1 MNHSFK
7 SHVFAPQGICKL
19 REVLPPRPHSASSS
33 PTQQSGE
40 PSKEFNPEKAREPM
54 PRTLRARVLSVFSR
68 PKRLG
73 GGGGAEHRSGTAQTG
88 GAPPLAVPAPRR
100 SWLPPAGFTLSA
112 TWCGVGAAP
121 FPGCPPLENGGG
133 FPPTVDLI
141 EGGIVLVEAFGHVKT
156 SHFRATFRLELRSQQ
171 RGSERGQGAEKREQA

>member
-19 REVLPPRPHSASSS
+19 REVPPPRPHSASSS

-54 PRTLRARVLSVFSR
+54 PRTLRTRVLSVFSR
-68 PKRLG
+68 PKRL

-112 TWCGVGAAP
+112 TWCGVGGRP
-121 FPGCPPLENGGG
+121 FPGV
-133 FPPTVDLI
+133 PTARKWGRI
-141 EGGIVLVEAFGHVKT
+141 PT
-156 SHFRATFRLELRSQQ
+156 YR
-171 RGSERGQGAEKREQA
+171 

>member
-19 REVLPPRPHSASSS
+19 REVPPPRPHSASSS

-54 PRTLRARVLSVFSR
+54 PRTLTTRVLSVFSR

-73 GGGGAEHRSGTAQTG
+73 GGGAQNTGVALHKPAAPLHSRCPLRAGAGS
-88 GAPPLAVPAPRR
+88 RR
-100 SWLPPAGFTLSA
+100 PVSPSRLP
-112 TWCGVGAAP
+112 GVAWGAAP